1 MCLSKSVKYSLFDP
15 TKEMTYIPLDDNLKT
30 KGKAAVDVVGG
41 RLGKSLGGWIQQI
54 LLLTIGGDQ
63 MDLVPY
69 LLVILIIAGAVWLFS
84 IFCLNIRFKS
94 IANKQ
99 EAGAVS

>member
-1 MCLSKSVKYSLFDP
+1 
-15 TKEMTYIPLDDNLKT
+15 MTYIPLDDNLKT
-30 KGKAAVDVVGG
+30 KGKAAVDVGG

-69 LLVILIIAGAVWLFS
+69 LLVILIIAGAAWLFS